1 MQIAPPSQKTT
12 TPTAPSSRLS
22 MSSSSSSFSDD
33 IKAGTEA
40 VAPVSH
46 PEEPNL
52 YEFPSDLHPAYRDLP
67 GPASIAVALFSAATA
82 ALTTFSNPNLIQ
94 WRLFA
99 AVYRRNW
106 KAIVSFLVKT
116 VILWTFTTLL
126 MQDLFLPPSRISID
140 TLLQQYFLPSKLSR
154 YEKFQ
159 IDDRTAGIHFL
170 EYDNTKQ
177 PAKWDCLYVNHGFGA
192 SSLSW
197 LPAIPGLAEK
207 ARARVVLGHD
217 AAGFGFTDRPS
228 SKDDFTLKATAKLGL
243 SVLQSRAPKSVLLLG
258 HSMGSITTMRMAL
271 DLPPDME
278 ARVILVAPSLG
289 LSRVPKPGQKNGM
302 NGYPRRRLHRPAS
315 AAAYLT
321 RLKEI
326 NNALLAFPVAI
337 LQAIL
342 SYALRRLVGNPGFWR
357 KGLQLAWG
365 NPLRVKNSDV
375 LRFQWPSIGKGWE
388 KGFIGFSSAQ
398 LLPGDKSD
406 GELLQAILDRGIKVD
421 VVVGSKDK
429 VVPENRIRGFLK
441 DFPSVRIVAMEDM
454 GHDPFEEDVPAFLD
468 VVSNLLEE

>member
-1 MQIAPPSQKTT
+1 M
-12 TPTAPSSRLS
+12 
-22 MSSSSSSFSDD
+22 SSSSFSSYSDD
-33 IKAGTEA
+33 IKANTEA
-40 VAPVSH
+40 GAPVPH

-52 YEFPSDLHPAYRDLP
+52 YEIPSDLHPAYRALP
-67 GPASIAVALFSAATA
+67 GPAAIAVALFSAATA
-82 ALTTFSNPNLIQ
+82 ALTTFSNPKIIQ

-99 AVYRRNW
+99 ALYRHNW
-106 KAIVSFLVKT
+106 KIILSFLAKT
-116 VILWTFTTLL
+116 ILLCTFTTLL
-126 MQDLFLPPSRISID
+126 VQDLFLPPSRVSME
-140 TLLQQYFLPSKLSR
+140 TLLHKYFLPSRLSR
-154 YEKFQ
+154 YEHFK
-159 IDDRTAGIHFL
+159 IEDRTTGIHFL
-170 EYDNTKQ
+170 EYANTEQ

-207 ARARVVLGHD
+207 AKARVVLGHD

-228 SKDDFTLKATAKLGL
+228 SKDDFTLKATAKLGM
-243 SVLQSRAPKSVLLLG
+243 SVLQSRAPKTVLLLG

-271 DLPPDME
+271 DLPPDTV

-289 LSRVPKPGQKNGM
+289 LSRVPKPGQENGM
-302 NGYPRRRLHRPAS
+302 NGNPRRRLHRPAS

-337 LQAIL
+337 LQAFL

-375 LRFQWPSIGKGWE
+375 LRFQWPSIGKDWE
-388 KGFIGFSSAQ
+388 KGFISFSSAQ

-406 GELLQAILDRGIKVD
+406 GELLQAILDRGVKVD

-429 VVPENRIRGFLK
+429 VVPENRIRGFLE

-468 VVSNLLEE
+468 VVSNLLAES